1 MALKPPLAKIT
12 PHLFAPEIRFFAVS
26 SLGRV
31 LEGSRSDSG
40 GSGDPSG
47 PDFRKILRYFF
58 AGCVRILSGFVGFR
72 RDVAGIHAQPQ

>member
-1 MALKPPLAKIT
+1 MVAKPGLAIMLRR
-12 PHLFAPEIRFFAVS
+12 LFATKIRFVVFS

-31 LEGSRSDSG
+31 PEGSRSDSG

-47 PDFRKILRYFF
+47 LDFEIILRYFF

-72 RDVAGIHAQPQ
+72 LDVARARAQPQ